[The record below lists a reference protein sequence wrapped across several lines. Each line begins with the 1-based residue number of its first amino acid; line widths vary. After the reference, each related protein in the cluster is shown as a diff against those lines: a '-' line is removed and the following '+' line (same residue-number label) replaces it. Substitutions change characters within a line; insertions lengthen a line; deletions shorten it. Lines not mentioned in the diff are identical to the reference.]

1 MNSDKLEIK
10 TQIQIQKPVAA
21 VFEEIVNPE
30 KMSNYFISKGSG
42 NMEEGKTVTWHF
54 PEFEEGF
61 QVEIGI
67 IAPNQSITFFWE
79 SNSKTTEVNITLT
92 PKPGDSTLVTV
103 TEKNW
108 ENTPDGINWLKGNTE
123 GWANFLACLK
133 AWMEYGIN
141 LRKGAFEFLK
151 ENK

>member
-79 SNSKTTEVNITLT
+79 ILHSHPN
-92 PKPGDSTLVTV
+92 PVTAH
-103 TEKNW
+103 W
-108 ENTPDGINWLKGNTE
+108 
-123 GWANFLACLK
+123 
-133 AWMEYGIN
+133 
-141 LRKGAFEFLK
+141 
-151 ENK
+151 